1 MESVQRLNNLTQR
14 VEYTLQKYPNT
25 RNSDLELQAQLCTQ
39 FYPPMES
46 PIWNWRDFVSVM
58 RSLPTLD
65 HIARARRKVIQQHKY
80 KKYLPTD
87 PMIAKARGI
96 NEEVWIEYSK
106 QDYITTG
113 IKAITGSNYPPDIQ
127 DKLERTGQTG
137 IDD

>member
-1 MESVQRLNNLTQR
+1 MESIQRLNNLTQR
-14 VEYTLQKYPNT
+14 VEYILSKYPNT

-80 KKYLPTD
+80 TKYLPTD
-87 PMIAKARGI
+87 PAIAAARKI
-96 NEEVWIEYSK
+96 NEDVWLEYARQERIQTQAAVS
-106 QDYITTG
+106 
-113 IKAITGSNYPPDIQ
+113 ANYPPDIQ
-127 DKLERTGQTG
+127 NKLDTTGQTG